1 MSSLA
6 RSLENLNDADYADVC
21 AFNYYI
27 SNGLTRDAYKTLRRA
42 FPKHLGNLQ
51 SLFKVQKKIA
61 ALSGLKPKYADCCI
75 NSCCCYTGPWK
86 DHNRCPFPECQE
98 PRFDKFGKPR
108 KQFQYLPIIPRL
120 KAFFLDQEMAGK
132 MQYRHK
138 LTKKLPRDKVTDV
151 FDGSLYNEL
160 RQKHVKVNGK
170 DLPHEYFSDARDIA
184 LGLSLDGVA
193 PFKNQKQT
201 AWPVILFNFNLPP
214 EIRTH
219 LEHILCFGVIP
230 GPKSVK
236 DVDSFLWPL
245 YDKLVDLAK
254 GVKTLDLQS
263 REFFKLRAYLLLAF
277 GDIPAISKLMSMK
290 GHNGCSPCRSCEI
303 KGMTKPG
310 EGVHYVPLR
319 RTDNSSYDPRDLPYR
334 SHQEFIKQASKVLD
348 APSDAA
354 SNALA
359 KEYGIKGLPFMSLL
373 GSIDLPRS
381 FPYDFMHLI
390 FENLIPN
397 LIRHYTGDFKGLD
410 DGVEDYR
417 LPKSVWEAI
426 CEAGAKSGDTIPSC
440 FGARIPNLESER
452 SHMTAETWSFWVMYL
467 GPALLKGKFSKPKY
481 YKHFMKLVGL
491 IHLCVSF
498 KIKRSDIETIRS
510 GFIEWVEVYERYA
523 H

>member
-27 SNGLTRDAYKTLRRA
+27 SNGLTRDAYETLRCA

-61 ALSGLKPKYADCCI
+61 ALSGLKPKYTDCCI

-160 RQKHVKVNGK
+160 HQKHVKVNGK
-170 DLPHEYFSDARDIA
+170 DLPHEYFSDARDIT

-193 PFKNQKQT
+193 PFKNRKQT

-219 LEHILCFGVIP
+219 LEHI
-230 GPKSVK
+230 
-236 DVDSFLWPL
+236 PL
-245 YDKLVDLAK
+245 
-254 GVKTLDLQS
+254 
-263 REFFKLRAYLLLAF
+263 
-277 GDIPAISKLMSMK
+277 
-290 GHNGCSPCRSCEI
+290 
-303 KGMTKPG
+303 
-310 EGVHYVPLR
+310 
-319 RTDNSSYDPRDLPYR
+319 
-334 SHQEFIKQASKVLD
+334 
-348 APSDAA
+348 
-354 SNALA
+354 
-359 KEYGIKGLPFMSLL
+359 
-373 GSIDLPRS
+373 
-381 FPYDFMHLI
+381 
-390 FENLIPN
+390 
-397 LIRHYTGDFKGLD
+397 
-410 DGVEDYR
+410 
-417 LPKSVWEAI
+417 
-426 CEAGAKSGDTIPSC
+426 
-440 FGARIPNLESER
+440 GARGPGNQRKHLEYI
-452 SHMTAETWSFWVMYL
+452 A
-467 GPALLKGKFSKPKY
+467 G
-481 YKHFMKLVGL
+481 
-491 IHLCVSF
+491 
-498 KIKRSDIETIRS
+498 S
-510 GFIEWVEVYERYA
+510 G
-523 H
+523 